1 MNQTADQWLKD
12 NDSGEKKPRS
22 VFRRLMSRPF
32 FVLGAIAVGLACLLL
47 AVFVFDAHRTAPI
60 SLLSALKIGPKVF
73 RKKLPEEIKIA
84 QNLFRRKMPAVDQ
97 PVNPQTKI
105 ESMPPVEKTTWPSQ
119 PVVAAPEKNELR
131 GESELDRR
139 AEPQIAVETAPA
151 VVKAVPSQPTDA
163 PPEKDEPRR
172 ESEPDQ
178 SAGSQI
184 TIETTPALVKT
195 MLSQPTDAPPEK
207 DETWGES
214 EPDQS
219 AGSQI
224 TIETTPALVKTMP
237 SQPTV
242 SAPEKSEAWGESEP
256 DWPAEPQI
264 KIETTPPVAKAVLSQ
279 PTVAA
284 SEKSEAWRESEPDRP
299 AEPQIK
305 IETTVL
311 PAEEQSISSQ
321 PTVAPS
327 EQKKLTVNAERH
339 QAAVRPP
346 PVMDGV
352 GQKAEKRSMRSEKWL
367 LTQKSSYYAIQLMGA
382 RKEALLFDFVAR
394 NKLLEQNEIAFYQTM
409 YKDKPWFQLLYG
421 VYTTKKDAQSAA
433 DSLPPNIRKSSPWVR
448 RLSSVQKAIRNYA
461 AQ

>member
-12 NDSGEKKPRS
+12 NDSGEKKPRGI
-22 VFRRLMSRPF
+22 FRRLMSRPF
-32 FVLGAIAVGLACLLL
+32 FVLGVIAVGLACLLL

-84 QNLFRRKMPAVDQ
+84 QNLFRRKMPAVDP

-163 PPEKDEPRR
+163 PPEKDEPQR
-172 ESEPDQ
+172 
-178 SAGSQI
+178 
-184 TIETTPALVKT
+184 
-195 MLSQPTDAPPEK
+195 
-207 DETWGES
+207 ES

-264 KIETTPPVAKAVLSQ
+264 KIETTPPVAKAVPSQ

-284 SEKSEAWRESEPDRP
+284 SEKNEAWRESEPDRP

-421 VYTTKKDAQSAA
+421 VYTTKKRC
-433 DSLPPNIRKSSPWVR
+433 PIGR
-448 RLSSVQKAIRNYA
+448 
-461 AQ
+461 